1 MPEPFRLEVLRAL
14 TLRLKEITDIVD
26 GVDDYGRPQAHVYR
40 GRDLF
45 GENDPL
51 PIVSILEDPAEPS
64 KMDSKAPHTRHQND
78 FNLII
83 QGFVADD
90 AENPTDPAYYLSAK
104 IVEKLAEVKS
114 EKMNILGFGCK
125 LPCVTNM
132 TIGVPVVR
140 PADNE
145 VSSTAFFY
153 LSLSLQLVEDSE
165 KPFVNTSVLNP

>member
-1 MPEPFRLEVLRAL
+1 MPEPFRLELLRAL
-14 TLRLKEITDIVD
+14 TLRLKEIPEIAD
-26 GVDDYGRPQAHVYR
+26 GVDEYGRPQPHVYR

-51 PIVSILEDPAEPS
+51 PIVSILEDPQEPQQ
-64 KMDSKAPHTRHQND
+64 MDSRAPHSRHQHD

-90 AENPTDPAYYLSAK
+90 SEHPTDPAYYLSAK
-104 IVEKLAEVKS
+104 IVEKLAQVKR
-114 EKMNILGFGCK
+114 ERNNILGFGCK

-132 TIGVPVVR
+132 TIGIPVVR

-153 LSLSLQLVEDSE
+153 LSLSLQVVEDAE
-165 KPFVNTSVLNP
+165 KPFVNTSVLA